1 MDNFEAFMS
10 TFFLSVK
17 EDSFARLTLSKPI
30 EPSAEVKKIIIR
42 MVLIK
47 EKRNFSFVYRHA
59 TKDITKNLT
68 LEEGGD
74 KIIQLLQTDFV
85 IANLFTEQYH
95 ISMEKLENR
104 KYNLKKQKQ
113 DGSIKATRDH
123 DKQKKSLLAEN
134 NYLKALGILNQKG
147 NVQKDKGDKLK
158 QINKFVEI
166 FDSILRKNDS
176 LDKIDPMHIV
186 DMGSGKGYLTFAL
199 YDYLTNTQKKSI
211 VLRGIEMKS
220 ELVEICN
227 NIATDVK
234 FDQLTFE
241 QGTIEETKLQSVDML
256 LALHACDTATDD
268 AILKGIQADASLI
281 MCAPCCHRQV
291 RKAMKDVL
299 TISSITQFG
308 ILKERQ
314 AELLTD
320 TIRALILELNGYKTH
335 IFEFISS
342 EHTGKNL
349 MITAIKHNGKVDKE
363 KIQNEID
370 ALKSSFGIKEHY
382 LEEVLN

>member
-1 MDNFEAFMS
+1 
-10 TFFLSVK
+10 
-17 EDSFARLTLSKPI
+17 
-30 EPSAEVKKIIIR
+30 
-42 MVLIK
+42 
-47 EKRNFSFVYRHA
+47 
-59 TKDITKNLT
+59 
-68 LEEGGD
+68 
-74 KIIQLLQTDFV
+74 
-85 IANLFTEQYH
+85 
-95 ISMEKLENR
+95 
-104 KYNLKKQKQ
+104 
-113 DGSIKATRDH
+113 
-123 DKQKKSLLAEN
+123 
-134 NYLKALGILNQKG
+134 
-147 NVQKDKGDKLK
+147 
-158 QINKFVEI
+158 
-166 FDSILRKNDS
+166 
-176 LDKIDPMHIV
+176 
-186 DMGSGKGYLTFAL
+186 
-199 YDYLTNTQKKSI
+199 
-211 VLRGIEMKS
+211 
-220 ELVEICN
+220 
-227 NIATDVK
+227 
-234 FDQLTFE
+234 
-241 QGTIEETKLQSVDML
+241 ML

-291 RKAMKDVL
+291 RKAMKDVP